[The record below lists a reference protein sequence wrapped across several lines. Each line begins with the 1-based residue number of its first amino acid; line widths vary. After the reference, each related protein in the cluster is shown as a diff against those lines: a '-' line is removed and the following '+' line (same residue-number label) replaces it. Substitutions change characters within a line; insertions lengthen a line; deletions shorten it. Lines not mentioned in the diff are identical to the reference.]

1 MAALD
6 TTPHCMDVPLL
17 SQPLLRHNSTPR
29 TLEID
34 LKTYLALRTAIQTV
48 PLCLLIGSASA
59 APDIS
64 PSSFERAT
72 GELKSYCIERMCLGS
87 TPDAVSKLGE
97 IKWEQS
103 KLPTGALTCSDY
115 LFGNHA
121 AGQLVASDGTEFEVR
136 FELVSTSGTP
146 ISRYRLTSAAI
157 KLPKITSLQADHLIE
172 SLRSRVGATTKG
184 ASITKQF
191 RIGVEK
197 RSEDVLQ
204 AGWLIVLSGDF
215 LFKNQW
221 LLTQQKCRTG
231 LPTL

>member
-1 MAALD
+1 MY
-6 TTPHCMDVPLL
+6 
-17 SQPLLRHNSTPR
+17 
-29 TLEID
+29 LEID
-34 LKTYLALRTAIQTV
+34 LRINLALRTVILAA
-48 PLCLLIGSASA
+48 PLCLLISSAFA
-59 APDIS
+59 APEIS

-97 IKWEQS
+97 IKWDQS
-103 KLPTGALTCSDY
+103 KLPTGTLTCSDY
-115 LFGNHA
+115 LFNNHA
-121 AGQLVASDGTEFEVR
+121 VGKLVVSDGTEFAVR

-157 KLPKITSLQADHLIE
+157 KLPKITSLQVDHLIE
-172 SLRSRVGATTKG
+172 SLRSRVGATVKG
-184 ASITKQF
+184 ASIFGNWYGESKSKQF

-197 RSEDVLQ
+197 RTEDVLQ
-204 AGWLIVLSGDF
+204 AGWSIVLSGDF